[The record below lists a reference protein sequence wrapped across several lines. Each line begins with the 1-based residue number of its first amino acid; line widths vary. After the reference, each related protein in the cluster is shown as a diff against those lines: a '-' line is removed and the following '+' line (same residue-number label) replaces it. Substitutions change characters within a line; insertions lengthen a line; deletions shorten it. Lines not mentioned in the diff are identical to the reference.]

1 VLPLALTL
9 TDFCYPT
16 RSTIAQLSVYI
27 EAPRCKKIFSLESIS
42 LLQETASALDHEVDL
57 CWPRLR
63 RTCFQLID
71 LMSPFMKRLRGQ
83 RDSHLDVRARVI
95 TAVLHLLLVLAEPH
109 LRAQSQDAI
118 TSILK
123 HVDRIVLRTQD
134 ISKVV
139 PSMKY
144 FIDLLEYYVGLDN
157 TVDFEEEKAWLVQ
170 LMGHCCSD
178 DEHLCADLLKYKEG
192 SILISLSRMLMDDSK
207 TAWKE
212 VVALRQRPDHDPRQ
226 VHPILMM
233 QRGALFAL
241 SCLMQP
247 QHVADLVMRAIDCKL
262 ERRVIATLDRETV
275 EEYFA
280 GQEARKTYTLSFVLV
295 MRSGQCRN
303 SKVPDFQPIV
313 LGGNTNLPSIYVNLL
328 DFRLWIQ
335 ICTVSG
341 KYETFVC
348 QKSLEELPQG
358 QIVVTIVVNGSSIQ
372 AYLNEQA
379 QLPVSR
385 KLGDDPKILQDGQI
399 LSGKVQQLV
408 PKPGQPVFD
417 GVLTLLRASQHPAAP
432 HEVESSIKASQK
444 EAKQILTRRKERL
457 NDQGFPDSV
466 YNVTEVASAL
476 LQYIRLQFHDDPE
489 TRREKR
495 RIGELDLIDP
505 TTTMWMISNSG
516 VCSQLL
522 PQSHP
527 RYVGL
532 LKTPLQRAIFL
543 AALVADNFE
552 KTEAHDVQLG
562 FPPEFGPHD
571 RSRPKPPDH
580 SVLVAVAAFLS
591 QLLQSPRGRM
601 VMAED
606 SSAMLV
612 VRLIPMCGVRL
623 DLSGYV
629 QKSFRN
635 LTSKMCALM
644 LQAKQDAP
652 TTSLVLDALFKKSMS
667 DEGLIY
673 KEDLQNLLLSQAL
686 TALRDIMHACIS
698 TRTHR
703 QSQIHQLHLDI
714 QMQIDL
720 IRTQEQMQGHDEAI
734 LAPHKQ
740 QVERLNADLSK
751 LQSEVQD
758 QENLFIH
765 CQKLQRQ
772 FFLQLH
778 HIMDEIIHGLPLRP
792 LDLCL
797 LTQMVNTAL
806 ETPYVGFHRGSD
818 LHAQKMLETELAEG
832 MPWEVWLKFEFPG
845 ASHLQASVSKQFP
858 FRSRMRGPSSK
869 VLLNV
874 MEEANLRDERSI
886 LSPKLRNGSSSGGD
900 HVFVHVVGSEEK
912 LQADVEVRILPEFDP
927 PLRLPQEHVSFEGRI
942 IEFAS
947 AVLKKDDLPAD
958 AYANV
963 CLLLA
968 SQRNDMRANSCI
980 PHLASILMTC
990 CRELWVGR
998 LVCAELLQ
1006 GVLYPEKH
1014 LSPILYLAGTAAST
1028 PLDTRL
1034 YVLQVCS
1041 QVIHPAMTPEEGF
1054 LQFLDN
1060 VYRHRIELPRPA
1072 DDELPRPSFGEEH
1085 KKACSVTCLMSA
1097 LHKQL
1102 PRVFQVALFN
1112 LAEAILA
1119 RDAGECSD
1127 LINENQWADGAV
1139 VFQELNPGK
1148 FAFWRELH
1156 WFLMFGHPE
1165 VQDAA
1170 VRVLLILFWQ
1180 QSVQLVTL
1188 ICRTDDSGDSQL
1200 SGNYWL
1206 LVPLLRL
1213 LGHNNDEV
1221 VADLLKLFA
1230 PLARSYSSGDH
1241 EEEDIHDLDE
1251 ANEDRLIRLARSVV
1265 SEASR
1270 SEILKE
1276 AMVQVSPRF
1285 IVRAMDWPC
1294 DVRDFVLDV
1303 VLTRSVMQELTVS
1316 PELASEFW
1324 DVMIHLLREC
1334 GLAGQSWV
1342 STTLKELARISE
1354 RVVSQSSGEDLRM
1367 VRSVCSPK
1375 VIAPLVSHIAAGTV
1389 LSDSDVAK
1397 EMSHALAEVPDSL
1410 LSLLILLPEK
1420 EHRSQ
1425 LQAQGC
1431 VR

>member
-1 VLPLALTL
+1 
-9 TDFCYPT
+9 
-16 RSTIAQLSVYI
+16 
-27 EAPRCKKIFSLESIS
+27 
-42 LLQETASALDHEVDL
+42 
-57 CWPRLR
+57 
-63 RTCFQLID
+63 
-71 LMSPFMKRLRGQ
+71 
-83 RDSHLDVRARVI
+83 
-95 TAVLHLLLVLAEPH
+95 
-109 LRAQSQDAI
+109 
-118 TSILK
+118 
-123 HVDRIVLRTQD
+123 
-134 ISKVV
+134 
-139 PSMKY
+139 MKY

-178 DEHLCADLLKYKEG
+178 DEHLCADLLRYKEG

-207 TAWKE
+207 AAWKE

-233 QRGALFAL
+233 QRSALFAL

-262 ERRVIATLDRETV
+262 ERRVIATLDTETV
-275 EEYFA
+275 ANYFA

-295 MRSGQCRN
+295 MRSGQCRY
-303 SKVPDFQPIV
+303 SKVPDFQPVV
-313 LGGNTNLPSIYVNLL
+313 LGANTNLPSVYVNLQ

-335 ICTVSG
+335 ICTASG
-341 KYETFVC
+341 KHETFVC
-348 QKSLEELPQG
+348 QNSLEDLPQG

-379 QLPVSR
+379 QLPISR
-385 KLGDDPKILQDGQI
+385 KLSDDPKILQDGAI
-399 LSGKVQQLV
+399 FSGKVQQLIS
-408 PKPGQPVFD
+408 KPGQPVFD

-444 EAKQILTRRKERL
+444 EAKQILTRRRERL
-457 NDQGFPDSV
+457 DQGVPDSV
-466 YNVTEVASAL
+466 YNVTEVASVL

-495 RIGELDLIDP
+495 RVGELDLIDP

-527 RYVGL
+527 RYVSL

-552 KTEAHDVQLG
+552 KTEAHEILSG
-562 FPPEFGPHD
+562 FPPDFGPHD

-580 SVLVAVAAFLS
+580 SVLVAVSVFLS

-612 VRLIPMCGVRL
+612 VRLIPMCGVQL

-629 QKSFRN
+629 QKSFRT
-635 LTSKMCALM
+635 LTSKMCALL
-644 LQAKQDAP
+644 LQGKQDAP

-673 KEDLQNLLLSQAL
+673 KEDLQNLLLSHAL
-686 TALRDIMHACIS
+686 TALKDIMHNCLS
-698 TRTHR
+698 TRTR
-703 QSQIHQLHLDI
+703 GQA
-714 QMQIDL
+714 QMQHLQTEITSQTEV
-720 IRTQEQMQGHDEAI
+720 IRTAEQMQGHDEST
-734 LAPHKQ
+734 LAAHKQ

-751 LQSEVQD
+751 LRNELQD
-758 QENLFIH
+758 QENLLIH

-792 LDLCL
+792 LDLRL
-797 LTQMVNTAL
+797 LTQMVNVAA
-806 ETPYVGFHRGSD
+806 ETPYVGFFRGSD
-818 LHAQKMLETELAEG
+818 LHASKMLETELAEG
-832 MPWEVWLKFEFPG
+832 MPWEVWLEFEFPG
-845 ASHLQASVSKQFP
+845 ASRLQASVSKQFP

-886 LSPKLRNGSSSGGD
+886 LSPKLRNGASSSSD
-900 HVFVHVVGSEEK
+900 HVYVHVVGSEQQ
-912 LQADVEVRILPEFDP
+912 LQADVEVRVLPEFDP
-927 PLRLPQEHVSFEGRI
+927 PLRLPEEHVSYEGRI

-968 SQRNDMRANSCI
+968 SQRNDMRAASCI

-998 LVCAELLQ
+998 LVCTELLQ

-1034 YVLQVCS
+1034 YVLQICS

-1060 VYRHRIELPRPA
+1060 VYRHRIELPRPGE
-1072 DDELPRPSFGEEH
+1072 DELPRPSFGEEH
-1085 KKACSVTCLMSA
+1085 KKASAVTCLMSA

-1102 PRVFQVALFN
+1102 PRAFQVALFN

-1119 RDAGECSD
+1119 RDAGECAD
-1127 LINENQWADGAV
+1127 LINENQWDDGAV

-1148 FAFWRELH
+1148 YAFWRELH
-1156 WFLMFGHPE
+1156 WFLMYGHPE

-1180 QSVQLVTL
+1180 QSIQLITL
-1188 ICRTDDSGDSQL
+1188 ICRSDDSRDTGQL

-1213 LGHNNDEV
+1213 MGHNSDDV
-1221 VADLLKLFA
+1221 VSDLLTLFA
-1230 PLARSYSSGDH
+1230 PLAHNYSAGSGH
-1241 EEEDIHDLDE
+1241 EEEDLHELRDD
-1251 ANEDRLIRLARSVV
+1251 ATDRNEDRLVRLARSVI

-1294 DVRDFVLDV
+1294 DVRDFVLDI

-1316 PELASEFW
+1316 PALASEFW

-1354 RVVSQSSGEDLRM
+1354 RVVSQSGGEDLRM

-1375 VIAPLVSHIAAGTV
+1375 VCV
-1389 LSDSDVAK
+1389 VARLY
-1397 EMSHALAEVPDSL
+1397 MFS
-1410 LSLLILLPEK
+1410 
-1420 EHRSQ
+1420 
-1425 LQAQGC
+1425 
-1431 VR
+1431 

>member
-1 VLPLALTL
+1 
-9 TDFCYPT
+9 
-16 RSTIAQLSVYI
+16 
-27 EAPRCKKIFSLESIS
+27 
-42 LLQETASALDHEVDL
+42 
-57 CWPRLR
+57 
-63 RTCFQLID
+63 
-71 LMSPFMKRLRGQ
+71 M
-83 RDSHLDVRARVI
+83 
-95 TAVLHLLLVLAEPH
+95 
-109 LRAQSQDAI
+109 
-118 TSILK
+118 
-123 HVDRIVLRTQD
+123 
-134 ISKVV
+134 V

-144 FIDLLEYYVGLDN
+144 FIDLLEYYIGLDN

-262 ERRVIATLDRETV
+262 ERRVIATLDRGTV

-313 LGGNTNLPSIYVNLL
+313 LGANTNLPSIYVNLL

-444 EAKQILTRRKERL
+444 EAKQILTRRKERFSS
-457 NDQGFPDSV
+457 DQGVPDSV

-612 VRLIPMCGVRL
+612 VGLIPMCGVRL

-635 LTSKMCALM
+635 LTSKMCALL

-686 TALRDIMHACIS
+686 TALREIMHACIS
-698 TRTHR
+698 TRTSR
-703 QSQIHQLHLDI
+703 QSQIHQLQLDI
-714 QMQIDL
+714 QMQIEV

-734 LAPHKQ
+734 LASHKQ
-740 QVERLNADLSK
+740 QVERLNTDLSK

-758 QENLFIH
+758 QENLLIH

-797 LTQMVNTAL
+797 LTQLVNTAL
-806 ETPYVGFHRGSD
+806 ETPYVGFYRGSD

-900 HVFVHVVGSEEK
+900 HVYVHVVGSEEK
-912 LQADVEVRILPEFDP
+912 LQADVEVRVLPEFDP

-1230 PLARSYSSGDH
+1230 PLARSYSSGD
-1241 EEEDIHDLDE
+1241 EEEDLHDLDLDE

-1316 PELASEFW
+1316 PELAGEFW

-1375 VIAPLVSHIAAGTV
+1375 VPL
-1389 LSDSDVAK
+1389 
-1397 EMSHALAEVPDSL
+1397 AL
-1410 LSLLILLPEK
+1410 
-1420 EHRSQ
+1420 Q
-1425 LQAQGC
+1425 
-1431 VR
+1431 

>member
-1 VLPLALTL
+1 
-9 TDFCYPT
+9 
-16 RSTIAQLSVYI
+16 
-27 EAPRCKKIFSLESIS
+27 
-42 LLQETASALDHEVDL
+42 
-57 CWPRLR
+57 
-63 RTCFQLID
+63 
-71 LMSPFMKRLRGQ
+71 
-83 RDSHLDVRARVI
+83 
-95 TAVLHLLLVLAEPH
+95 
-109 LRAQSQDAI
+109 
-118 TSILK
+118 
-123 HVDRIVLRTQD
+123 
-134 ISKVV
+134 
-139 PSMKY
+139 MKY
-144 FIDLLEYYVGLDN
+144 FIDMLEYYVGLDN

-178 DEHLCADLLKYKEG
+178 DEHLCADLLRYKEG

-207 TAWKE
+207 AAWKE
-212 VVALRQRPDHDPRQ
+212 VVALRQRPDHDPRS

-233 QRGALFAL
+233 QRSALFAL

-262 ERRVIATLDRETV
+262 ERRPIATLDRETV
-275 EEYFA
+275 AGYFA
-280 GQEARKTYTLSFVLV
+280 GQESRKTYTLSFVLV
-295 MRSGQCRN
+295 MRSGQCVH

-313 LGGNTNLPSIYVNLL
+313 LGASTNLPSIYVNLQ

-341 KYETFVC
+341 KHETFVC
-348 QKSLEELPQG
+348 QNSLEDLPQG

-379 QLPVSR
+379 QLPISR
-385 KLGDDPKILQDGQI
+385 KLSDDPKIVQDGVI
-399 LSGKVQQLV
+399 FSGKVQQLL

-432 HEVESSIKASQK
+432 HEVESSIKAAQK
-444 EAKQILTRRKERL
+444 EAKQILTRRKERK
-457 NDQGFPDSV
+457 DTTEGVPDSV

-495 RIGELDLIDP
+495 RVGELDLIDP
-505 TTTMWMISNSG
+505 TTTMWMIANSG

-552 KTEAHDVQLG
+552 KTEVHDIQLG
-562 FPPEFGPHD
+562 FPPDFGPHD

-580 SVLVAVAAFLS
+580 SVLVAVSVFLS

-629 QKSFRN
+629 QKSFRT
-635 LTSKMCALM
+635 LTSKMCAL
-644 LQAKQDAP
+644 LLHAKQDAP
-652 TTSLVLDALFKKSMS
+652 TTSLVLDALFKKALS
-667 DEGLIY
+667 DDGLIY
-673 KEDLQNLLLSQAL
+673 KEDLQNLLLSHGL
-686 TALRDIMHACIS
+686 TALWDIMHNCIS
-698 TRTHR
+698 TRTKG
-703 QSQIHQLHLDI
+703 QAQKQHLQTEI
-714 QMQIDL
+714 TTQTEL
-720 IRTQEQMQGHDEAI
+720 IRTTEQMQGHDEAT
-734 LAPHKQ
+734 LTVQKQ
-740 QVERLNADLSK
+740 QVDRLKADLAK
-751 LQSEVQD
+751 LQNEIQD
-758 QENLFIH
+758 QENLLIH

-792 LDLCL
+792 TDLRL
-797 LTQMVNTAL
+797 LTQMVNVAAGTH
-806 ETPYVGFHRGSD
+806 YVGFFRGCD

-845 ASHLQASVSKQFP
+845 ASRLQASVSKQFP

-874 MEEANLRDERSI
+874 MEDASLRDERTI
-886 LSPKLRNGSSSGGD
+886 LSPKLRSGSLSSSD
-900 HVFVHVVGSEEK
+900 HVYVHVVGSQEK
-912 LQADVEVRILPEFDP
+912 LLADVEARVLPVFDP
-927 PLRLPQEHVSFEGRI
+927 PLRLPEEHVSYEGRI

-947 AVLKKDDLPAD
+947 AVLKKDDLPPD
-958 AYANV
+958 TYANV

-968 SQRNDMRANSCI
+968 SQRSDMRATSCI

-998 LVCAELLQ
+998 LVCTELLQ

-1014 LSPILYLAGTAAST
+1014 LAPILYQAGTAAST
-1028 PLDTRL
+1028 PLETRL
-1034 YVLQVCS
+1034 CVLQICS
-1041 QVIHPAMTPEEGF
+1041 QVVHPAMTPKEGF
-1054 LQFLDN
+1054 LQFLEN

-1072 DDELPRPSFGEEH
+1072 DDELERPAFGEEH
-1085 KKACSVTCLMSA
+1085 KKACAVTCLMSV

-1112 LAEAILA
+1112 LTEAILA
-1119 RDAGECSD
+1119 RDAEECLK

-1139 VFQELNPGK
+1139 VYQEQNAGK

-1156 WFLMFGHPE
+1156 WFLMYGHPD

-1180 QSVQLVTL
+1180 QSEKLMTL
-1188 ICRTDDSGDSQL
+1188 ICGTGDSGDGQL
-1200 SGNYWL
+1200 SENYWL
-1206 LVPLLRL
+1206 LVPLLKL
-1213 LGHNNDEV
+1213 LGHNSDDV
-1221 VADLLKLFA
+1221 VADLLTLFA
-1230 PLARSYSSGDH
+1230 PLAEGSTGTHD
-1241 EEEDIHDLDE
+1241 EEDE
-1251 ANEDRLIRLARSVV
+1251 GSEESLIRQARKVIKN
-1265 SEASR
+1265 R
-1270 SEILKE
+1270 SEILKD

-1294 DVRDFVLDV
+1294 DVRDFVLGI

-1316 PELASEFW
+1316 PKLAEEFW
-1324 DVMIHLLREC
+1324 AVMVHLLTDC

-1342 STTLKELARISE
+1342 SQTLKELAETTKS
-1354 RVVSQSSGEDLRM
+1354 RVSLSGGEDLRM

-1375 VIAPLVSHIAAGTV
+1375 VLSSSNTRRRMLSSSSTGIGKHE
-1389 LSDSDVAK
+1389 SDSNC
-1397 EMSHALAEVPDSL
+1397 SRTP
-1410 LSLLILLPEK
+1410 
-1420 EHRSQ
+1420 
-1425 LQAQGC
+1425 
-1431 VR
+1431 